1 MSRNTEHKPT
11 SVPFPAKQVGEI
23 ESRWDWVE
31 LCVWTDCMLTANAYF
46 AEQGLF
52 SLKHAYASASQ
63 SSSR

>member
-31 LCVWTDCMLTANAYF
+31 LCVWTDCMLTAL
-46 AEQGLF
+46 EKGVKGGKQ
-52 SLKHAYASASQ
+52 SLLCRIRAVLLEA
-63 SSSR
+63 RL